1 MTQSQLYIRSALLND
16 IDRIMP
22 IYKRATQFMKSTG
35 NEHQWINGYP
45 SKQDI
50 IKDIDNGHL
59 FVFEGADGL
68 LYGAF
73 AFIIGVDNTYKNI
86 YDGEWLNNKPYGA
99 IHRMASSG
107 DIKGLFKLCIKWCA
121 SKCSNLRAD
130 THEDNKIMQS
140 LLSANG
146 FSYCGIIYIANGS
159 KRLAYQL

>member
-86 YDGEWLNNKPYGA
+86 YDGEWLNNKPYGT

-107 DIKGLFKLCIKWCA
+107 DIKGLFKLCIKW
-121 SKCSNLRAD
+121 
-130 THEDNKIMQS
+130 
-140 LLSANG
+140 
-146 FSYCGIIYIANGS
+146 
-159 KRLAYQL
+159 